1 MLRTS
6 LLTAALILALAAA
19 AEAGSL
25 APGDQPWRTSEC
37 FKPNPPGVDPSEAQ
51 TLNRGVSSY
60 DDYAN
65 KLSEYYA
72 CINAEVAR
80 DQQRLLDGARRAMD
94 EAQQEAMK
102 AVPFKQR

>member
-6 LLTAALILALAAA
+6 LLTAALTLATAAFA
-19 AEAGSL
+19 QAGSL
-25 APGDQPWRTSEC
+25 GTGDQPWRTSDC
-37 FKPNPPGVDPSEAQ
+37 FKPNPPGMDRSEAQ
-51 TLNRGVSSY
+51 TLNLGVSSY

-72 CINAEVAR
+72 CINAEVTR
-80 DQQRLLDGARRAMD
+80 DQQRILEGARRAID